1 MKKILV
7 ALSFA
12 AAASTA
18 QAYSVDVVPF
28 TVPLDG
34 ATPMDFNTGL
44 PAEHVSGGAIFNASI
59 PNITAQP
66 VGADGTPFFSVGA
79 STGQEG
85 PAIFDLGGPVNYFGF
100 LWGSV
105 DVHNEVAL
113 YNDGNLVFSFTGN
126 GFVPNNGD
134 QAQSIYVDIFG
145 GNGEFFDEIRF
156 STGSIAFEIDNAG
169 YGTVPVPAAL
179 PLMAS
184 ALGMFGLSRRKSKK
198 AA

>member
-34 ATPMDFNTGL
+34 ATVMNFNAGL

-66 VGADGTPFFSVGA
+66 SASDTPFFSVGA
-79 STGQEG
+79 SEGQFG

-105 DVHNEVAL
+105 DVHNEVDL
-113 YNDGNLVFSFTGN
+113 YNDGELVFSFTGN

-134 QAQSIYVDIFG
+134 QSQSIYVDIFG

-184 ALGMFGLSRRKSKK
+184 ALGLFGLSRRKNK
-198 AA
+198 AAAV